1 MARARLRRC
10 TISRLIRRNGILFTV
25 EENGDRF
32 GVQWLRCRTREDL
45 ARRMRAMKAIAD
57 ATYGLIGR
65 SPDHVAGLITG
76 LAMRP
81 ELLNGLKPGFGDN
94 LMRFYERARRDDLY
108 LSFAVTPPSGIRDRE
123 IYTGVVRDDPTLQV
137 VGEDDAGVI
146 VSGMKMLA
154 TGAVF
159 GDEVYIGNLTAI
171 DDKRQSE
178 SITAAIPNNAPGV
191 SFWAREPYER
201 HAREEADYP
210 LSYRFDENDAVLV
223 CDRVRIPW
231 ERVFLHNNGA
241 MSRRI
246 YIETPANVYQNQQ
259 SNIRFWAKMGLIVGL
274 ASRMCQ
280 ANGVDK
286 VPAVRET
293 LGRLAALEATVAGLV
308 HGQIEACEN
317 WPEGFAT
324 PNPAHGLRHAQLVP
338 GAPHR
343 DHRHAAHARGRS
355 AVADAGQHRPRC
367 RPGTQG
373 SLRALVGTA
382 TIGARALQAL
392 QAGVGPDRL
401 GIRRPPYA
409 VREILRR
416 QFDHCA
422 QPERSRSAIGDST
435 ASSTGCSTAWRS
447 REIKRIRNDKADR
460 IDAGVRRLRDRA
472 RAQGRHD
479 KAQRH
484 RPHGADQYG
493 FHNPSLAIPAT
504 STNSTPPRC
513 PAPAIWRR
521 VTSACIPRHA
531 GVPASPLSPRLHVH
545 QYEQGI
551 GRPADLIGKRIGVT
565 SYIVTATLMDA
576 RHIEDDYGVPHRS
589 IKWCDEI
596 DEDIAFTPPK
606 DLKLDAA
613 AARQVV
619 ETMLVEGEID
629 AVFEPNLTRCSS
641 TGIRAS
647 RGCSRTTRKRRS
659 AITAAPAFSRSCT

>member
-1 MARARLRRC
+1 M
-10 TISRLIRRNGILFTV
+10 LITGSEKLERMRDGRVVYVGAERVDDVTTHPAFRNGARTIAALYDLKADPAQRELFTV

-32 GVQWLRCRTREDL
+32 GVQWLRCRSREDL

-81 ELLNGLKPGFGDN
+81 ELLNGLTPGFGDN

-293 LGRLAALEATVAGLV
+293 LGRLAALEATIAGLV

-324 PNPAHGLRHAQLVP
+324 PNRRMVYATLNWCQEHHTEII
-338 GAPHR
+338 
-343 DHRHAAHARGRS
+343 D
-355 AVADAGQHRPRC
+355 
-367 RPGTQG
+367 
-373 SLRALVGTA
+373 SLRTLLGGYPLVMPASIDVITDDALHDTFARWWKTPSIEAVDRHKLYKLAWDIVGTEF
-382 TIGARALQAL
+382 
-392 QAGVGPDRL
+392 AGRHMLYEKFYAGSSIVVRNQSDREAPWQSFHDTVDRL
-401 GIRRPPYA
+401 LADI
-409 VREILRR
+409 EL
-416 QFDHCA
+416 
-422 QPERSRSAIGDST
+422 PEM
-435 ASSTGCSTAWRS
+435 SS
-447 REIKRIRNDKADR
+447 K
-460 IDAGVRRLRDRA
+460 
-472 RAQGRHD
+472 
-479 KAQRH
+479 
-484 RPHGADQYG
+484 
-493 FHNPSLAIPAT
+493 
-504 STNSTPPRC
+504 
-513 PAPAIWRR
+513 
-521 VTSACIPRHA
+521 
-531 GVPASPLSPRLHVH
+531 
-545 QYEQGI
+545 
-551 GRPADLIGKRIGVT
+551 
-565 SYIVTATLMDA
+565 
-576 RHIEDDYGVPHRS
+576 
-589 IKWCDEI
+589 
-596 DEDIAFTPPK
+596 
-606 DLKLDAA
+606 
-613 AARQVV
+613 
-619 ETMLVEGEID
+619 
-629 AVFEPNLTRCSS
+629 
-641 TGIRAS
+641 
-647 RGCSRTTRKRRS
+647 
-659 AITAAPAFSRSCT
+659 